1 MNRAINKKLI
11 AIIAIVALVA
21 ILGVCLVACNADSVA
36 KKLNNKGYTV
46 IKINENSTD
55 FTVKTLYSALKNNS
69 DFEEGIVA
77 AKDKD
82 TMVIVVWFKSSDAAE
97 SFKGNA
103 LLKSLEKVERVGKIV
118 YAGTEQGVKDA
129 K

>member
-1 MNRAINKKLI
+1 MKGLINKKI
-11 AIIAIVALVA
+11 VAIIAITALISIFAVSF
-21 ILGVCLVACNADSVA
+21 VACNADSVE

-46 IKINENSTD
+46 IKVNENSTD
-55 FTVKTLYSALKNNS
+55 FTVKTLYSDLKNNS

>member
-21 ILGVCLVACNADSVA
+21 ILGVCLVACNADSVE

-103 LLKSLEKVERVGKIV
+103 LLKSLEK
-118 YAGTEQGVKDA
+118 
-129 K
+129 